1 MDSCFAFN
9 SVLIFGAT
17 NEMTDPNLNNKFSL
31 EDKYTLMEGKIVLS
45 GIQALVRL
53 LLDQNRADLIKGLN
67 TGTLVSGYRG
77 SPVGVLDI
85 NLIKNKKLL
94 DQHNINFI
102 PGVNEDLGAT
112 LIYGSQMAGMV
123 SNVKYD
129 GVLGM
134 WYGKAP
140 GVDRSGDIFRHA
152 NFLGVGKNGGV
163 LAVAGDDPSC
173 KSSTLPSQSEPA
185 LFDAM
190 MPIFYPGNIQE
201 VLDLGRYAYEMSRYS
216 GLWSGFK
223 IVTDIADAFSSVIVH
238 PERINISIPDF
249 EYNGKLWQ
257 HTQNAKLVGHHSLPT
272 EKEIHLGRIEAAK
285 HFLASNNINKIT
297 IKSNNDSVG
306 IISAGKTYYDV
317 IEAFDSLGWNE
328 NFLNEK
334 GVRILKLGATFPVDS
349 HIVKSFSENLDEIFI
364 IEEKRSFIEM
374 LIKEEIYNYANKPK
388 IIGKN
393 DEHNKPLIPGYGE
406 LTADDLSKIFFKRY
420 ASRFG
425 VESDNKKID
434 IISEV
439 DNRVYSQSL
448 SSRSMYF
455 CSGCPHNTSTVKLPE
470 GDSAFGGIGCHLM
483 AMFVD
488 DGKAFGTTHMGGEG
502 AQWAGMEPFIEKEH
516 MFQNIGDGT
525 FFHSGSLALRQAIA
539 ANSHIT
545 YKILYNRAVAMTGAQ
560 DPDGGLDLPEL
571 TKYLKSQGVKKV
583 IITTDDTSAYDS
595 IEKSRWDKDI
605 EIMHRD
611 KIVDAQKVLKSVKG
625 VTVLVHDQSCAAN
638 LRRLRKRGLA
648 HEPKKRIFI
657 NEAVCEGCGDCGVKS
672 NCLSV
677 QPIKTEYGRK
687 TQIDQPSCNKD
698 YSCIEGNC
706 PSFIQVIPSEKN
718 DKRLLPEINFDPSII
733 PNPKKIQKDVANIF
747 MLGIGG
753 TGVVTVNQI
762 ISTAAFIENKKV
774 IALDQTGLSQKGGSV
789 VSHLKIVNDN
799 KEYSSRVANG
809 ESDAYLVFDLLT
821 GVNPKNMA
829 KLSTKNSNSII
840 STSEIPTGDMVRST
854 EEEYPEASFMIDL
867 IKEYSKESTLLNATE
882 LSEHFFGSNM
892 QANFIVIG
900 AAYQSGSIPLSSD
913 SIKRAIKINGV
924 AVNQNT
930 NAFNIGR
937 KVVSDPHWIDTIDLY
952 RSGSLA
958 VEPNL
963 SPEAVNLIES
973 ISPDG
978 ELRKIL
984 EYRTQ
989 ELIDYQNFAFAKEY
1003 INFINSVY
1011 KKEKKERSSS
1021 VLSQNVAKY
1030 LFKLMATKD
1039 EYEVARLSLK
1049 SELNLAISKEFG
1061 SSAKISYMLHP
1072 PFLKAMEN
1080 IPILNLLPGVKSKL
1094 ALGSWFKVFYIILKN
1109 MKFLRGTPFDF
1120 MSWFSGEVRKA
1131 DKKALNH
1138 YKSIISNNIGEIGN
1152 GKYQSLKEFS
1162 VLPDIIRGYEEV
1174 RLETMDTFYKKSD
1187 TLFKS

>member
-1 MDSCFAFN
+1 
-9 SVLIFGAT
+9 
-17 NEMTDPNLNNKFSL
+17 MTKKTLNHSFSL
-31 EDKYTLMEGKIVLS
+31 DDKYTLFEGRIILS

-53 LLDQNRADLIKGLN
+53 LLDQHRADLIKGLN

-77 SPVGVLDI
+77 SPVGTLDL
-85 NLIKNKKLL
+85 NMIKNKKLL
-94 DQHNINFI
+94 DQHNVKFI

-152 NFLGVGKNGGV
+152 NFLGVGENGGV

-201 VLDLGRYAYEMSRYS
+201 ILDLGRYAYEMSRYS

-223 IVTDIADAFSSVIVH
+223 IVTDLADAFSSVFVD
-238 PERINISIPDF
+238 PQRININIPDF
-249 EYNGKLWQ
+249 TYNGKPWK

-272 EKEIHLGRIEAAK
+272 EKEIHLGRITAAK

-297 IKSNNDSVG
+297 VQGNQDKFG
-306 IISAGKTYYDV
+306 IITAGKTYYDV
-317 IEAFDSLGWNE
+317 IEAFESLGWNAE
-328 NFLNEK
+328 YLNK
-334 GVRILKLGATFPVDS
+334 IGIRILKLGATYPVDS
-349 HIVKSFSENLDEIFI
+349 KMINKFSNGLDEIFI

-374 LIKEEIYNYANKPK
+374 LIKEEMYNYPTKP
-388 IIGKN
+388 IIVGKY
-393 DEHNKPLIPGYGE
+393 DENNTHLVPGYGE
-406 LTADDLSKIFFKRY
+406 LTADHLAKILFDRY
-420 ASRFG
+420 S
-425 VESDNKKID
+425 KKIN
-434 IISEV
+434 IESTNTKINILNEI
-439 DNRVYSQSL
+439 DNRVYAQSF
-448 SSRSMYF
+448 SARSMYF

-470 GDSAFGGIGCHLM
+470 GEDAGFGGIGCHLM

-502 AQWAGMEPFIEKEH
+502 AQWAGMEPFVEKEH

-525 FFHSGSLALRQAIA
+525 FFHSGSLALRQAVA
-539 ANSHIT
+539 AKSHIT

-583 IITTDDTSAYDS
+583 VVTTDDPSAYDS
-595 IEKSRWDKDI
+595 IEKSRWEKDT

-611 KIVDAQKVLKSVKG
+611 DIVDAQKKLRAVKG
-625 VTVLVHDQSCAAN
+625 VTVLIHDQSCAAN
-638 LRRLRKRGLA
+638 LRRLRKRGLV
-648 HEPKKRIFI
+648 HEPKQRIFI

-698 YSCIEGNC
+698 YSCVEGDC
-706 PSFIQVIPSEKN
+706 PSFISVIPSEKD
-718 DKRLLPEINFDPSII
+718 DKRALPDPNIKSSKI
-733 PNPKKIQKDVANIF
+733 PKPKKNNAKIGNIF
-747 MLGIGG
+747 MMGIGG

-762 ISTAAFIENKKV
+762 ISTAAFLENKKV

-789 VSHLKIVNDN
+789 VSHLKILDQENPDS
-799 KEYSSRVANG
+799 SSRVANG

-821 GVNPKNMA
+821 GANPKHME
-829 KLSTKNSNSII
+829 KLHSKRSTAII

-854 EEEYPEASFMIDL
+854 KSEYPESEHMIDL
-867 IKEYSKESTLLNATE
+867 IQQFSKKNFLLNATE
-882 LSEHFFGSNM
+882 ISEHFFGSNM

-900 AAYQSGSIPLSSD
+900 AGYQSGAIPIDASSIEE
-913 SIKRAIKINGV
+913 AININGV
-924 AVNQNT
+924 AVKSNT
-930 NAFNIGR
+930 DAFNIGR
-937 KVVSDPHWIDTIDLY
+937 MLVADPSWVKSIDLY
-952 RSGSLA
+952 RT
-958 VEPNL
+958 
-963 SPEAVNLIES
+963 
-973 ISPDG
+973 G
-978 ELRKIL
+978 ELKSKPIITKEAKRIIDSVKPDKDLCKIL
-984 EYRTQ
+984 EYRVP
-989 ELIDYQNFAFAKEY
+989 ELIDYQNIKYAEEYAAFVKK
-1003 INFINSVY
+1003 IY
-1011 KKEKKERSSS
+1011 KIEKKERSASI
-1021 VLSQNVAKY
+1021 LSQNVAKY

-1049 SELNLAISKEFG
+1049 AELDLAINQEFG
-1061 SSAKISYMLHP
+1061 SSAKIHYMLHP
-1072 PFLKAMEN
+1072 PFLKALVN
-1080 IPILNLLPGVKSKL
+1080 IPLLNRIPGVKSKI
-1094 ALGSWFKVFYIILKN
+1094 ALGSWFRPFYMLLKNLKFVRGTKLDFMAIFSSDVRNADKAILDHYKSHILKN
-1109 MKFLRGTPFDF
+1109 IPD
-1120 MSWFSGEVRKA
+1120 
-1131 DKKALNH
+1131 
-1138 YKSIISNNIGEIGN
+1138 ISNGSYEKLID
-1152 GKYQSLKEFS
+1152 FS
-1162 VLPDIIRGYEEV
+1162 VLPDHVRGYEHV
-1174 RLETMDTFYKKSD
+1174 RLDSMKTYYQKSEQI
-1187 TLFKS
+1187 FK